1 MGDVIA
7 IMIQN
12 IICLA
17 FGFLIAFVYNWRMAL
32 VVLGALPFMVS
43 GSIIYYNTISGGW
56 YERKYGLPTSSAPDK
71 VCSTL

>member
-17 FGFLIAFVYNWRMAL
+17 FGLLIAFVYNWRMAL
-32 VVLGALPFMVS
+32 VVMGALPFMVS
-43 GSIIYYNTISGGW
+43 GSIIYYNTITGGNNSPLKPPPRR
-56 YERKYGLPTSSAPDK
+56 EI
-71 VCSTL
+71 